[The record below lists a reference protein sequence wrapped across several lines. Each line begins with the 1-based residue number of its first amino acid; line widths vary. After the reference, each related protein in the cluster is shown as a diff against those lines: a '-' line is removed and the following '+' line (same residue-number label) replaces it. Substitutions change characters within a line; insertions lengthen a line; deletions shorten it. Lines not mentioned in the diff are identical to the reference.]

1 MNATIELIARLHDTD
16 RRLVSIFSRT
26 DPDRRRELIGIRR
39 AMIGQ
44 LWELKRHAS
53 GPDCHIDPALK
64 QELAKRV
71 SALWGE
77 VALIQATWPAAT
89 IDQYASEHRAATR
102 KTKATLDDLFV
113 WADRNIRP
121 RPSRSPQDLRKV
133 S

>member
-1 MNATIELIARLHDTD
+1 MNATAELIARLHDTD
-16 RRLVSIFSRT
+16 QRLVSIFRRT
-26 DPDRRRELIGIRR
+26 DPDRRRELITVRR

-77 VALIQATWPAAT
+77 VALIQVTWPAAT
-89 IDQYASEHRAATR
+89 IDQYASEHHAATR
-102 KTKATLDDLFV
+102 KTKATLDDFFA
-113 WADRNIRP
+113 WASRNIYP
-121 RPSRSPQDLRKV
+121 GSSSQQALRKV